1 MKILKLSDINLKEKI
16 SSKGCYGNIWL
27 TEDNK
32 IVKIQ
37 SLKTNIHYNKV
48 QDIYYDSNNKEIK
61 NSEAIK
67 KYYNTPFSYYFR
79 NKHSITLDEFN
90 NEVNNQIYMSKHH
103 IAPKIYK
110 YGITK
115 YNKNEL
121 QYGIIIMKKMPYILK
136 NHLFIDDMSI
146 VVDKINKMHSL
157 GYYHGDLQ
165 TSNIGIDIKNG
176 KITKC
181 RIIDWFYSN
190 IISSDNNIKSDF
202 DLYKERG
209 GKLINKDN

>member
-1 MKILKLSDINLKEKI
+1 MKIIKLSDIKFKEKI

-37 SLKTNIHYNKV
+37 SLTTNGYYNKL
-48 QDIYYDSNNKEIK
+48 QDIYYDSDNNQIK
-61 NSEAIK
+61 KSEAIR
-67 KYYNTPFSYYFR
+67 KYYNTTFSYYFK
-79 NKHSITLDEFN
+79 NKQSITLDEFN
-90 NEVNNQIYMSKHH
+90 NEVNNQIYMSKNH

-136 NHLFIDDMSI
+136 NYLFIDDMSI
-146 VVDKINKMHSL
+146 VIDKINKMHSL

-165 TSNIGIDIKNG
+165 TSNIGIDVKNN

-181 RIIDWFYSN
+181 RLIDWFYSN
-190 IISSDNNIKSDF
+190 KISSDDNINHDF
-202 DLYKERG
+202 ELFKKRG
-209 GKLINKDN
+209 GKIN